1 METIEQQIAELTDS
15 YAEELASISP
25 DAEVTHLGGNIFGIV
40 DLVTFGVIT
49 FANTYTVTD
58 GSLPICSVDE
68 HWIVTVRDAAQE
80 PDSEAIMFEHTGPLR
95 EVTVA
100 AAGFMRVACE

>member
-25 DAEVTHLGGNIFGIV
+25 DAEVEHLGGNIFGIV
-40 DLVTFGVIT
+40 DIITCGVIT

-58 GSLPICSVDE
+58 GSLPACSVDD
-68 HWIVTVRDAAQE
+68 HWIVTVRDAAQD
-80 PDSEAIMFEHTGPLR
+80 PDSEAILFEHTGPLP
-95 EVTVA
+95 EVVTATA
-100 AAGFMRVACE
+100 AFMGVACE